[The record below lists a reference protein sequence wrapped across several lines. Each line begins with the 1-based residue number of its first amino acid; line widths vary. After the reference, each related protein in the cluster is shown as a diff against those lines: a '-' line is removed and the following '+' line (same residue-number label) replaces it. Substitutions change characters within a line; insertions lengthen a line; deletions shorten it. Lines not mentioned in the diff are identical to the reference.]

1 MPDDLTNLDSPMSV
15 ADENRRH
22 VIFPWTKQAGLKPKE
37 IVRAE
42 GVHVWDGSGKGVRE
56 RQLVNRLA
64 NASVHASFDILSQIA
79 GLNFGCE
86 HHDREPLDPS

>member
-1 MPDDLTNLDSPMSV
+1 MPDDLKNSGTAISV

-42 GVHVWDGSGKGVRE
+42 GVHVWDGSGKRYLDLAA
-56 RQLVNRLA
+56 QLACVNAGHQHPPADGASPRRPRLPPQR
-64 NASVHASFDILSQIA
+64 HAA
-79 GLNFGCE
+79 
-86 HHDREPLDPS
+86 PPP